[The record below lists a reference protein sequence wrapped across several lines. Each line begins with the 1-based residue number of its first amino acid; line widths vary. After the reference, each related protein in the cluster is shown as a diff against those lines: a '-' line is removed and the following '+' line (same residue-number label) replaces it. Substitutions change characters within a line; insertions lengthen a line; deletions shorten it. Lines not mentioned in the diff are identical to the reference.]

1 MNVQA
6 IHAKTVVN
14 ARTELMS
21 TLASANPVTM
31 ETSARTSAGLVGAN
45 YFWQVA
51 GPSGATSI
59 NLKDTVPYSTVRYI
73 YILKY

>member
-31 ETSARTSAGLVGAN
+31 ETSERSSAGLVDAK

-51 GPSGATSI
+51 GPSGATS
-59 NLKDTVPYSTVRYI
+59 TVSI
-73 YILKY
+73 